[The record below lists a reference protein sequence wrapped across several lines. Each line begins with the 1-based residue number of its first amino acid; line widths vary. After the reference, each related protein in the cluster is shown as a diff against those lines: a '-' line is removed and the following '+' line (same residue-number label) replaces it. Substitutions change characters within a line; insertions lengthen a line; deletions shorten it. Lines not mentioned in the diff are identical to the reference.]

1 MSPIFDPAELKD
13 IAQRAIGL
21 PTDQLFRQVIDELAD
36 RYPGHIER
44 NPEWIFNN
52 AGGAMGSMIVLH
64 ASITEYVIIFGSPI
78 GTEGH
83 TGRFAADDWFTI
95 LEGEQWAF
103 AEGDLTRQVFRA
115 GDQHHLPRGT
125 VRAYRIPDRCWALE
139 YARGFI
145 PQMLPF
151 GVADSLFSTVDY
163 KTIGRLFKIY
173 GKLTMRELAQGNLP
187 EIPGAGALRAL
198 PGLSRLLGTP
208 AGR

>member
-1 MSPIFDPAELKD
+1 MSHIFDPAQLQA
-13 IAQRAIGL
+13 IAKRALGL
-21 PTDQLFRQVIDELAD
+21 PTKQLFTQVINDLSDAH
-36 RYPGHIER
+36 PGHIER

-52 AGGAMGSMIVLH
+52 AGGAMGAMMVLH
-64 ASITEYVIIFGSPI
+64 ASLTEYVIIFGSPI

-83 TGRFAADDWFTI
+83 TGRFAADDYFTI

-103 AEGDLTRQVFRA
+103 GEGDVEREVFRP

-125 VRAYRIPDRCWALE
+125 CKAYRIPESCWALE

-151 GVADSLFSTVDY
+151 GVADSMFSTVDY

-173 GKLTMRELAQGNLP
+173 GKLTVRELAQGN
-187 EIPGAGALRAL
+187 IPTFGAMDTLRRL
-198 PGLSRLLGTP
+198 PGIQRLLGN
-208 AGR
+208 A